1 MWVCGLFAL
10 SLLTIFGALRC
21 VYIFF
26 FFFKQKTAYE
36 MRISDWSQTC
46 ALPIYLGPN
55 NAMRRHMFES
65 LLLTDENQRL
75 SPGLAVSYEPLD
87 DTTWEFKLREGVTF
101 HDGSPFTARDV
112 VFTVCRI
119 PTVENSPSSFSV
131 YTKGIAG
138 MAIGRAHV

>member
-1 MWVCGLFAL
+1 
-10 SLLTIFGALRC
+10 
-21 VYIFF
+21 
-26 FFFKQKTAYE
+26 
-36 MRISDWSQTC
+36 
-46 ALPIYLGPN
+46 
-55 NAMRRHMFES
+55 MRRHMFES

-112 VFTVCRI
+112 VFTVCRL

-131 YTKGIAG
+131 YRSEEHTSELQSLMRISYDVFCLNNKKI
-138 MAIGRAHV
+138 ISDNTQ